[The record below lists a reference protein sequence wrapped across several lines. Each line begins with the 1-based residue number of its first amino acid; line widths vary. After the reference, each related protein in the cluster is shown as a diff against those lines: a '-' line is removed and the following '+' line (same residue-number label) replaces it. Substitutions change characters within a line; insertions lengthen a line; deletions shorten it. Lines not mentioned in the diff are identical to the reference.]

1 MKKAIGFELAGET
14 AFFKKPDVNANVY
27 FTYSHIPRVALLGL
41 LGSILGYGGY
51 NQQKRDRI
59 ENGETEHNLFPEFYQ
74 RLQLLRLSIVPQGGR
89 GYFPRKIQTF
99 NNSVGYASD
108 EEGRNLIVKE
118 QWLENPKWTIYI
130 FDDGSSAYH
139 ELEER
144 LLTRRSVFLPCLG
157 KNDHP
162 AKIEKPRVTKLKAV
176 ESVDEQITSLFQTG
190 DVELSGF
197 PRKLN
202 APYFY
207 REMLPT
213 ALEPK
218 LNSYVFKEWMH
229 TNRSIKQI
237 NAQGTFYQTEER
249 CIIAFY

>member
-1 MKKAIGFELAGET
+1 MNKAIAFELAGET

-27 FTYSHIPRVALLGL
+27 FTYSHIPRVALLGI

-51 NQQKRDRI
+51 NEQNRDRI
-59 ENGETEHNLFPEFYQ
+59 ENGETEHNLFPDFYQ
-74 RLQLLRLSIVPQGGR
+74 RLQQLRLSIVPHGER

-108 EEGRNLIVKE
+108 EEGRNLVVKE
-118 QWLENPKWTIYI
+118 QWLENPKWTVYI
-130 FDDGSSAYH
+130 FDDGSSVYH

-144 LLTRRSVFLPCLG
+144 LLNKRSVFLPYLG

-162 AKIEKPRVTKLKAV
+162 ARLEQPRVIKLKPLEAV
-176 ESVDEQITSLFQTG
+176 EQITSLFQKD
-190 DVELSGF
+190 DVELGGF
-197 PRKLN
+197 RRTEQN
-202 APYFY
+202 PYFY

-218 LNSYVFKEWMH
+218 LNSYVFAEWMH
-229 TNRSIKQI
+229 TNRTVKQM
-237 NAQGTFYQTEER
+237 NSQGTFYQTEER
-249 CIIAFY
+249 CIAFY